1 MGRTGLAPEDP
12 ERLGGYRL
20 AARLGAG
27 GQGVVYEACDEAG
40 VRVAVKVL
48 HGDVVADPVLRARFA
63 GEAAAAQRVVSRCTA
78 RLIAA
83 EKDGPE
89 PYIVSE
95 YVDGPSLREA
105 VRADGVLSGDR
116 LVGLAAA
123 VATALAAIHEAGV
136 VHRDLKP
143 DDVLL
148 GPDGPRVVDFG
159 IARTRR
165 TSSAFPARVVGSP
178 PYTAPEVLTAARIGP
193 AADVFAWGAVVLFA
207 ATGRSPFEAGSVG
220 AILHRVLTGEPST
233 DALPEPLRSLAAAA
247 LDKDPGAR
255 PSSRDLLLGLPGW
268 SGGGRG
274 GASPGLAGIVLPEDF
289 RVF

>member
-1 MGRTGLAPEDP
+1 MGRTGLAPGDP

-27 GQGVVYEACDEAG
+27 GRGVVYEAYDEAG
-40 VRVAVKVL
+40 GRVAVKVL
-48 HGDVVADPVLRARFA
+48 HDGMAADPVLRARFA
-63 GEAAAAQRVVSRCTA
+63 GEVSAAQRVASCCTA
-78 RLIAA
+78 RLIAV

-95 YVDGPSLREA
+95 YVDGPSLRDA
-105 VRADGVLSGDR
+105 VRTGGVLTGDR
-116 LVGLAAA
+116 LTRLAAA
-123 VATALAAIHEAGV
+123 IATALAAIHEAGV

-159 IARTRR
+159 IARTKV
-165 TSSAFPARVVGSP
+165 TSLIFPARVVGSP
-178 PYTAPEVLTAARIGP
+178 SYTAPEVLTAARVGP

-233 DALPEPLRSLAAAA
+233 DVLPEPLRSLVAAA
-247 LDKDPGAR
+247 LDKDPEAR
-255 PSSRDLLLGLPGW
+255 PSSRDLLLGLPV
-268 SGGGRG
+268 RG
-274 GASPGLAGIVLPEDF
+274 
-289 RVF
+289 